1 MMKLNSSGDRLT
13 MQKAVRS
20 DFWASA
26 LVRRAEVGG
35 ANAVIARKGDV
46 SAGVVLVK
54 VARLDGTANLYVPAL
69 GPDGERIWLDL
80 ARQGV
85 GPAEADVDAYVRRRV
100 ESDPDLWVVEIED
113 RQGRHFLTEPVD
125 SSG

>member
-1 MMKLNSSGDRLT
+1 MSSNPKGYGLQ

-26 LVRRAEVGG
+26 LVRRAESAG
-35 ANAVIARKGDV
+35 AMAVIARKGDV
-46 SAGVVLVK
+46 NAGAILVK
-54 VARLDGTANLYVPAL
+54 VARLDGTAILYVPAL
-69 GPDGERIWLDL
+69 GPDGDRIWIDL

-85 GPAEADVDAYVRRRV
+85 GPAEADVDAYIQRRADR
-100 ESDPDLWVVEIED
+100 DPDLWVVEVED

-125 SSG
+125 S